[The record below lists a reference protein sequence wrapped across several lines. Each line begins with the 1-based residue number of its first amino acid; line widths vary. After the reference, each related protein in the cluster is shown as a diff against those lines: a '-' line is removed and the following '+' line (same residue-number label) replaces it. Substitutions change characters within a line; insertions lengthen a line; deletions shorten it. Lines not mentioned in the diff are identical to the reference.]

1 MRKDNMKNS
10 LPRMALTAALGLLA
24 VLALAPVRPVFSQA
38 AAGGK
43 QTPSKAAAK
52 TLKAAEEDI
61 KAKKYDAA
69 AVELKKVEAL
79 PEKTAYDEYL
89 VNEMQGYLDTR
100 AKNYPGAAKDLEAS
114 LNSGFLKPSDVPGRV
129 RELANINLAIKDYNK
144 AIDLGNRAIKGGFA
158 DDATY
163 QVMEQAYYLKGD
175 QRATLKFVN
184 DYVDQQVKAGKTP
197 KENSLKTIM
206 SACIALKDQNCEQHA
221 FERLV
226 LYYPKGDYWGNL
238 IVSLFS
244 SDDYK
249 EDVPR
254 LQLLRLAF
262 DVNVLKNPPDFT
274 EMAQLDLDQNNAGEA
289 VRVLQKAL
297 DSNVFTE
304 QREKDKNGRLLA
316 AAQKRATA
324 DQTNLAQMTTQ
335 AGSAPNGQA
344 DVALGLTLMGY
355 QQYPQA
361 VTALQQGIQK
371 GGLQAPLNAQ
381 LLLGIAQL
389 KAGSKDDAL
398 KTFHGIKGDPKF
410 EHLATLWALHARQ
423 A

>member
-1 MRKDNMKNS
+1 MKNRF
-10 LPRMALTAALGLLA
+10 PRMALIAVVGFVA

-38 AAGGK
+38 AGK
-43 QTPSKAAAK
+43 QMPSRAAAK
-52 TLKAAEEDI
+52 QLKAAEEAI
-61 KAKKYDAA
+61 HAKKYDVAQA
-69 AVELKKVEAL
+69 KLKEVQAL
-79 PEKTAYDEYL
+79 SEKTAYDEYL

-100 AKNYPGAAKDLEAS
+100 AKNYPAAEKDLEGS
-114 LNSGFLKPSDVPGRV
+114 LNSGFMKPAEVPARV
-129 RELANINLAIKDYNK
+129 KELATINLDIKDYGK
-144 AIDLGNRAIKGGFA
+144 AIDFGQRAIKGGFA

-163 QVMEQAYYLKGD
+163 QVIEQAYYLKGD
-175 QRATLKFVN
+175 QRATLRFVN

-206 SACIALKDQNCEQHA
+206 SACIALKDANCEQHA

-238 IVSLFS
+238 INSLFS

-249 EDVPR
+249 EDVPK

-274 EMAQLDLDQNNAGEA
+274 DMAQLDLDQNNAGEA

-297 DSNVFTE
+297 DANVFTE
-304 QREKDKNGRLLA
+304 QREKAKNERILA
-316 AAQKRATA
+316 AAQKRVAA
-324 DQTNLAQMTTQ
+324 DQAALPQLTTQ
-335 AGSAPNGQA
+335 AGSAPNGQPN
-344 DVALGLTLMGY
+344 VALGLTLLGY

-371 GGLQAPLNAQ
+371 GGLQNPANAQ

-389 KAGSKDDAL
+389 KAGNKDDAL
-398 KTFHGIKGDPKF
+398 KTFHSVKGDPKF
-410 EHLATLWALHARQ
+410 ERLAGLWALHARQ

>member
-1 MRKDNMKNS
+1 MKNRF
-10 LPRMALTAALGLLA
+10 PRVALIAVAGFVA

-38 AAGGK
+38 ASSK

-52 TLKAAEEDI
+52 PLKAAEEAI
-61 KAKKYDAA
+61 RAKKYDAA
-69 AVELKKVEAL
+69 QAKLKEVEAL
-79 PEKTAYDEYL
+79 PEKTGYDEFL

-100 AKNYPGAAKDLEAS
+100 AKNYPGAEKDLEAS
-114 LNSGFLKPSDVPGRV
+114 LNSGFMKQSEVPARV
-129 RELANINLAIKDYNK
+129 KELATINLDIKDYNK
-144 AIDLGNRAIKGGFA
+144 AIDFGMRAIKGGFA

-163 QVMEQAYYLKGD
+163 QVLEQAYYLKGD
-175 QRATLKFVN
+175 QKATLRFVN
-184 DYVDQQVKAGKTP
+184 DYVDQQIKAGKTP

-238 IVSLFS
+238 INSLFS

-249 EDVPR
+249 EDVPK

-274 EMAQLDLDQNNAGEA
+274 DMAQLDLDENNPGEA

-304 QREKDKNGRLLA
+304 QREKAKNERILA
-316 AAQKRATA
+316 AAQKRSTDEQAA
-324 DQTNLAQMTTQ
+324 LSQKTTQ
-335 AGSAPNGQA
+335 AASAPNGQA
-344 DVALGLTLMGY
+344 SVALGLTFIGF

-371 GGLQAPLNAQ
+371 GGLQNAASAQ

-389 KAGSKDDAL
+389 KAGNKDDAL
-398 KTFHGIKGDPKF
+398 KTFHSVKGDPKF
-410 EHLATLWALHARQ
+410 ERLASLWALHARQ

>member
-1 MRKDNMKNS
+1 
-10 LPRMALTAALGLLA
+10 MALIAVVGLVA

-38 AAGGK
+38 ASK

-52 TLKAAEEDI
+52 TLKAAEEAI
-61 KAKKYDAA
+61 RAKKFDVAQA
-69 AVELKKVEAL
+69 KLKEVEAL
-79 PEKTAYDEYL
+79 SEKTAYDEFL

-100 AKNYPGAAKDLEAS
+100 AKNYQGAEKDLEAS
-114 LNSGFLKPSDVPGRV
+114 LNSGFMKQSEVPARV
-129 RELANINLAIKDYNK
+129 KELATINLDIKDYAK
-144 AIDLGNRAIKGGFA
+144 AIDFGQRAIKGGFA

-163 QVMEQAYYLKGD
+163 QVIEQSYYLKGD
-175 QRATLKFVN
+175 QKATLHFVN
-184 DYVDQQVKAGKTP
+184 DYVDQQIKAGKTP

-238 IVSLFS
+238 INSLFG

-249 EDVPR
+249 EDLPK

-274 EMAQLDLDQNNAGEA
+274 DMAQLDLDQSNAGEA

-297 DSNVFTE
+297 DGNIFTE
-304 QREKDKNGRLLA
+304 QREKAKNERILA

-324 DQTNLAQMTTQ
+324 DQAALPQLTTQ
-335 AGSAPNGQA
+335 AASAPNGQA
-344 DVALGLTLMGY
+344 NVALGLTLMGY

-371 GGLQAPLNAQ
+371 GGLQNQANAQ

-389 KAGSKDDAL
+389 KAGSKDDAI
-398 KTFHGIKGDPKF
+398 KTFHGVKGDPKF
-410 EHLATLWALHARQ
+410 ERLASLWALHARQ

>member
-1 MRKDNMKNS
+1 MKNRFS
-10 LPRMALTAALGLLA
+10 RMALTAVVGFVV
-24 VLALAPVRPVFSQA
+24 VLALAPVRPAFAQA
-38 AAGGK
+38 GSK

-52 TLKAAEEDI
+52 TLKAAEEALR
-61 KAKKYDAA
+61 AKKYDVAQA
-69 AVELKKVEAL
+69 KLKEVEAL
-79 PEKTAYDEYL
+79 PEKTAYDEFL
-89 VNEMQGYLDTR
+89 VNEMQGFLDTR
-100 AKNYPGAAKDLEAS
+100 AKNYQGAEKDLEGS
-114 LNSGFLKPSDVPGRV
+114 LNSGFMKQSEVPARIK
-129 RELANINLAIKDYNK
+129 ELAAINLDIKDYNK
-144 AIDLGNRAIKGGFA
+144 AIDFGQRAIKGGFA
-158 DDATY
+158 DDTTY
-163 QVMEQAYYLKGD
+163 QIIEQAYYLKGD
-175 QRATLKFVN
+175 QRATLRFVN
-184 DYVDQQVKAGKTP
+184 DYVDQQVKSGKTP

-238 IVSLFS
+238 INSLFS

-249 EDVPR
+249 EDMPK

-262 DVNVLKNPPDFT
+262 DVNVLKNPPDYT
-274 EMAQLDLDQNNAGEA
+274 EMAQLDLDQNNPGEA

-297 DSNVFTE
+297 DGNVFTE

-316 AAQKRATA
+316 AAQKRSTA
-324 DQTNLAQMTTQ
+324 DQAALAQMTTQ

-344 DVALGLTLMGY
+344 SVALGLTLMGY

-361 VTALQQGIQK
+361 VTVLQQGIQK
-371 GGLQAPLNAQ
+371 GGLQAPANAQ

-389 KAGSKDDAL
+389 KAGSKDEAL
-398 KTFHGIKGDPKF
+398 KTFHGLKGDPKF
-410 EHLATLWALHARQ
+410 EHLASLWALHARQ

>member
-1 MRKDNMKNS
+1 MKNRF
-10 LPRMALTAALGLLA
+10 PRMALIAVAGFVA

-38 AAGGK
+38 ASK

-52 TLKAAEEDI
+52 PLKAAEEAI
-61 KAKKYDAA
+61 HAKKYDVAQA
-69 AVELKKVEAL
+69 KLKEVEAL

-100 AKNYPGAAKDLEAS
+100 AKNYQAAEKDLEGS
-114 LNSGFLKPSDVPGRV
+114 LNSGFMKSSEVPARV
-129 RELANINLAIKDYNK
+129 KELATISLDIKDYNK
-144 AIDLGNRAIKGGFA
+144 AIDFGQRAIKGGFA

-163 QVMEQAYYLKGD
+163 QVLEQAYYLKGD
-175 QRATLKFVN
+175 QKATLRFVN
-184 DYVDQQVKAGKTP
+184 DYVDQQIKAGKTP

-226 LYYPKGDYWGNL
+226 LYFPKGDYWGNL
-238 IVSLFS
+238 INSLFS

-249 EDVPR
+249 EDVPK

-274 EMAQLDLDQNNAGEA
+274 DMAQLDLDQSNAGEA

-297 DSNVFTE
+297 DGNIFTE
-304 QREKDKNGRLLA
+304 QREKAKNERILA

-324 DQTNLAQMTTQ
+324 DQAALPQLTTQ
-335 AGSAPNGQA
+335 AASAPNGQA
-344 DVALGLTLMGY
+344 NVALGLTLMGY

-371 GGLQAPLNAQ
+371 GGLQNQANAQ

-389 KAGSKDDAL
+389 KAGSKDDAI
-398 KTFHGIKGDPKF
+398 KTFHGVKGDPKF
-410 EHLATLWALHARQ
+410 ERLASLWALHARQ